1 MWNFSE
7 VKMVAANLKN
17 QSPHRLLTS
26 VPWFLGL
33 HVATS
38 SSRSTSGVGVTLSVH
53 LCVTL
58 IHAYDVP
65 LNTDSKI
72 CDPGSPS
79 ASGVQTLLYDS
90 VTLAHVCVRML
101 NHFSYVRLC
110 NAMDSSAPGSSVHG
124 ILQARLLEWVTNYS
138 SRGSS

>member
-1 MWNFSE
+1 M
-7 VKMVAANLKN
+7 
-17 QSPHRLLTS
+17 
-26 VPWFLGL
+26 PWFLGL

-38 SSRSTSGVGVTLSVH
+38 SSRSTSGVGVTLSVR

-79 ASGVQTLLYDS
+79 ASGGQTLLYDS
-90 VTLAHVCVRML
+90 VTLTHVHVCML
-101 NHFSYVRLC
+101 NHFSSVRLC
-110 NAMDSSAPGSSVHG
+110 DARTVARQVPLFVGFSRQDYWDGLPFIPPGVLPDPRIEPASLKSPALAG
-124 ILQARLLEWVTNYS
+124 RFFPTS
-138 SRGSS
+138 TT

>member
-1 MWNFSE
+1 M
-7 VKMVAANLKN
+7 
-17 QSPHRLLTS
+17 
-26 VPWFLGL
+26 
-33 HVATS
+33 
-38 SSRSTSGVGVTLSVH
+38 TLSVR

-79 ASGVQTLLYDS
+79 ASGGQTLLYDS
-90 VTLAHVCVRML
+90 VTLAHVHVRML
-101 NHFSYVRLC
+101 NRFSRVRLC
-110 NAMDSSAPGSSVHG
+110 DAMDGSPPGSSVRG
-124 ILQARLLEWVTNYS
+124 ILQARLLGWVTIYS